1 MPYILT
7 FIASSTPLSI
17 AHLERGAHFAETY
30 ALGLAGSPQW
40 LDPHVAADLP
50 VTNMPT
56 LEQMKALRAAFDAE
70 KIDILCSNAAG
81 RKKRLLVADMD
92 ATIVAEETLDE
103 LAGRAGLKDQI
114 AAITDRAM
122 RGDLDFAAA
131 LKERVSLLKG
141 LPEAALGETL
151 AETKLNPGAEK
162 LVKIMGASGA
172 RCVLVSGGFS
182 FFTKAVAQQCG
193 FHSDHG
199 NTLNI
204 EGGVLAGTVGEPILG
219 KEAKLSY
226 LQQYVRETGMDMS
239 ETVAIGDGA
248 NDLPMLAAAGLGI
261 GYRPKPLLEETLL
274 NLLKYADLTGVLYAQ
289 GYKGVY

>member
-7 FIASSTPLSI
+7 FIASDVPLSI
-17 AHLERGAHFAETY
+17 AHLERGERFIETC

-40 LDPHVAADLP
+40 LDPHIAADLP
-50 VTNMPT
+50 VANMPT
-56 LEQMKALRAAFDAE
+56 LEQMKALRAAFAADR
-70 KIDILCSNAAG
+70 IDILCSNAAG

-103 LAGRAGLKDQI
+103 LAGRAGLKEKI
-114 AAITDRAM
+114 AEITDRAM

-131 LKERVSLLKG
+131 LRERVGLLKG
-141 LPEAALGETL
+141 LAETALSETL

-162 LVKIMGASGA
+162 LVKIMGANGA

-193 FHSDHG
+193 FHNNHG

-204 EGGVLAGTVGEPILG
+204 ENGVLAGTVGEPILG

-226 LQQYVRETGMDMS
+226 LQQYAGEIGADLS
-239 ETVAIGDGA
+239 ETVAVGDGA
-248 NDLPMLAAAGLGI
+248 NDLPILTAAGLGI
-261 GYRPKPLLEETLL
+261 GYRPKPTLEETLL
-274 NLLKYADLTGVLYAQ
+274 NILKYADLTGVLYAQ